1 MPVRLSRLSIGRQL
15 ALGFTVVLVLLVAIA
30 GVGLGRMHASETETR
45 AMLAAPLNKERLVS
59 DWFAIV
65 NAGTRR
71 TVAVARSAD
80 PSLANFFADDAKS
93 SSARSTELQKSIEA
107 LLSSPAEKAL
117 FAAIGEHRKNFIR
130 ARDAI
135 MQLKRE
141 GRDDEALKLLE
152 QDFQPVAAAY
162 LGGMT
167 DLVKLQRQD
176 LDARAASLEATNR
189 AGSMVLWVLTACAV
203 ALGAG
208 VSWFITR
215 RIGQPLR
222 DAAQAAQRVAAGDL
236 TTPLHSQRQD
246 ETGDLLRALED
257 MRVRLVQVVSRV
269 RENAES
275 VLTASSE
282 IAQGNMDLSQSTEQQ
297 ASSLQETAAT
307 MEQLSGTVRN
317 NADSAMQANRL
328 GVDASDVAVR
338 GGEVVRQVVDTMR
351 EIHDSSRRIGDII
364 GTIDGIAFQTNI
376 LALNAAVEAAR
387 AGEQGRGFAVV
398 AGEVRLLAQR
408 SADAAR
414 QIKALI
420 GTSTDK
426 VSVGSN
432 LVEQAGQTMEQVVAG
447 IRQVSTMVASISAAS
462 QEQSH
467 GVGQVGQAVSHLDQ
481 ATQQNAA
488 LVEEGAAAAESL
500 KQQAAQ
506 LVEAVAAFKLAAH

>member
-1 MPVRLSRLSIGRQL
+1 
-15 ALGFTVVLVLLVAIA
+15 
-30 GVGLGRMHASETETR
+30 
-45 AMLAAPLNKERLVS
+45 MLAAPLNKERLVS

-257 MRVRLVQVVSRV
+257 MRVRLVQ
-269 RENAES
+269 
-275 VLTASSE
+275 
-282 IAQGNMDLSQSTEQQ
+282 AQAAALGALDCGTPGDWALFVIDLP
-297 ASSLQETAAT
+297 
-307 MEQLSGTVRN
+307 
-317 NADSAMQANRL
+317 DL
-328 GVDASDVAVR
+328 G
-338 GGEVVRQVVDTMR
+338 G
-351 EIHDSSRRIGDII
+351 SRRLANAGLACETLIASLMNEFAVTDRNRIKP
-364 GTIDGIAFQTNI
+364 GIAEATRAVLRRVPEAVLVRDKDDAEVAHLLHLATQT
-376 LALNAAVEAAR
+376 
-387 AGEQGRGFAVV
+387 G
-398 AGEVRLLAQR
+398 
-408 SADAAR
+408 
-414 QIKALI
+414 
-420 GTSTDK
+420 
-426 VSVGSN
+426 VSVHQRELGN
-432 LVEQAGQTMEQVVAG
+432 YRAVTVIAKAGDV
-447 IRQVSTMVASISAAS
+447 
-462 QEQSH
+462 
-467 GVGQVGQAVSHLDQ
+467 
-481 ATQQNAA
+481 
-488 LVEEGAAAAESL
+488 
-500 KQQAAQ
+500 
-506 LVEAVAAFKLAAH
+506 